1 MNVTTFATDERN
13 AAIPLA
19 AADLDAGPRKVV
31 PDLSPSRLGA
41 RAYCEGYG
49 APPMAEATYLEVSNR
64 PGANLLA
71 YAAAAPQTAF
81 TMAALS
87 SETNVDPIDQG
98 TENTNIAIGSMNLG
112 AFDST
117 GLGEYDFITAA
128 DVFSTAATAE
138 RMALLVLVKKHLSD
152 KGVACIGLDV
162 SPGWELIEDLKTRFC
177 DDLDAATGLDE
188 QVALIRTR
196 VTNLAKTLSPATSD
210 DERLLRVELTRLA
223 RASDAEIYRDLLDP
237 HHQALSI
244 EAFLAMADAAK
255 LKPIGDIDP
264 AKSNIGMVPADA
276 RPADAA
282 TLAVPDLFGLIDK
295 HRHTKRRHVL
305 LVHDDRTKDEFDLSS
320 AFSSL
325 RFTSELARGDKSVSD
340 KTLLSGQPVTFVG
353 PLKYRTSNP
362 IEIVALALM
371 ERHKYFPVEGGQLVE
386 HVVAALKPTGFP
398 EADSASV
405 SKALLSVTKKLLPAG
420 AMTAHLAENSAVS
433 WLSKRPVLSPLALK
447 QARRGDSHLTSLLP
461 HSIAVDETARFIL
474 GRLDGIQSLEQIVD
488 ELAAAVAKGELTLAA
503 NDGTPEARAKATTMR
518 VLGHAARSGLLIS

>member
-1 MNVTTFATDERN
+1 MVATV
-13 AAIPLA
+13 LA
-19 AADLDAGPRKVV
+19 AGPQKVL
-31 PDLSPSRLGA
+31 PTLSPSRLGA
-41 RAYCEGYG
+41 RALCEGYPV
-49 APPMAEATYLEVSNR
+49 PPLTEATYLEISSS
-64 PGANLLA
+64 PGANILA

-81 TMAALS
+81 TLAALAPDV
-87 SETNVDPIDQG
+87 N
-98 TENTNIAIGSMNLG
+98 TEAMSHKAAAQNISVGQMDLG
-112 AFDST
+112 AFEST
-117 GLGEYDFITAA
+117 GLGQYDFISAA

-138 RMALLVLVKKHLSD
+138 RMALLVLAKKHLSD

-162 SPGWELIEDLKTRFC
+162 SPGWDLIEDLKSRLC
-177 DDLDAATGLDE
+177 DDLDAAVALDE
-188 QVALIRTR
+188 QIALIRTR

-255 LKPIGDIDP
+255 LKPIGDSDP
-264 AKSNIGMVPADA
+264 AKSSIAMVPADA
-276 RPADAA
+276 RPADAT
-282 TLAVPDLFGLIDK
+282 TLAAPELFGLIDK

-305 LVHDDRTKDEFDLSS
+305 LVHDDRTGDEFDLSS
-320 AFSSL
+320 AFDSL
-325 RFTSELARGDKSVSD
+325 RFTSELARGDKTVSD

-398 EADSASV
+398 SADNASV
-405 SKALLSVTKKLLPAG
+405 SKALLSVTRKLLPAG

-447 QARRGDSHLTSLLP
+447 QARRGDAYLSSLLP

-474 GRLDGIQSLEQIVD
+474 GRLDGIQSLEQIVG
-488 ELAAAVAKGELTLAA
+488 ELAASVAKGELTLAA
-503 NDGTPEARAKATTMR
+503 TEGTPEARAKATTMR
-518 VLGHAARSGLLIS
+518 VLGHAARSGLLVS

>member
-1 MNVTTFATDERN
+1 MTTFATEKRS
-13 AAIPLA
+13 AATPNVVADLA
-19 AADLDAGPRKVV
+19 AGPQKVLQA
-31 PDLSPSRLGA
+31 LSPSRLGA
-41 RAYCEGYG
+41 RALCEGFPV
-49 APPMAEATYLEVSNR
+49 PPLTEATYLEVSN
-64 PGANLLA
+64 PSGANIEA
-71 YAAAAPQTAF
+71 YAAAAPQTSF
-81 TMAALS
+81 TLAELTPGNDVEAMSPATS
-87 SETNVDPIDQG
+87 KQ
-98 TENTNIAIGSMNLG
+98 NISVGNMDLG
-112 AFDST
+112 AFEST
-117 GLGEYDFITAA
+117 GLGQYDFISAA

-152 KGVACIGLDV
+152 KGVACVGLDV
-162 SPGWELIEDLKTRFC
+162 SPGWDLIEDLKTRFC
-177 DDLDAATGLDE
+177 ADLDAAAGLDE
-188 QVALIRTR
+188 KIALIRTR

-264 AKSNIGMVPADA
+264 AKSNIGMVPAGA

-295 HRHTKRRHVL
+295 YRHTKRRHVL
-305 LVHDDRTKDEFDLSS
+305 LVHDDRTKDAFDLSS
-320 AFSSL
+320 AFNSL

-371 ERHKYFPVEGGQLVE
+371 ERHKYFPVEGGKLVD
-386 HVVAALKPTGFP
+386 HVVSALKPTGFP
-398 EADSASV
+398 AADSASV
-405 SKALLSVTKKLLPAG
+405 SKALLSVTSKLLPAG
-420 AMTAHLAENSAVS
+420 AITAHLAENSAVS
-433 WLSKRPVLSPLALK
+433 WLSNRPVLSPLALT
-447 QARRGDSHLTSLLP
+447 QARRGDSYLSSLVP

-474 GRLDGIQSLEQIVD
+474 GRLDGIQSLEQIIE
-488 ELAAAVAKGELTLAA
+488 ELAASVAKGELTLAA
-503 NDGTPEARAKATTMR
+503 TEGTPEARAKATAMR
-518 VLGHAARSGLLIS
+518 VMGHAARSGLLVS